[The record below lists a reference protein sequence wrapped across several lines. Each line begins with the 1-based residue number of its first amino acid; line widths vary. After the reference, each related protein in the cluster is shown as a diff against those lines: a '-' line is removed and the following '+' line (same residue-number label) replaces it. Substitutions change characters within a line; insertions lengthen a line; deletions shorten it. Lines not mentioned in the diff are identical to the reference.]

1 MYTNMDENVVFDPG
15 ENTDQQQQNPSQE
28 PDSGVNS
35 TTEKPNLPNSGQ
47 DNAVVEAPETN
58 SSDQTQVDDTSSSVE
73 KPELEESE
81 IPPSAPPPIKSRG
94 GALKKIIIG
103 VVVFVILLFV
113 IILIIPKGSGNTKA
127 NLVWWGLWED
137 QSVMQPLIDDFHKQN
152 PNITVEYVKQD
163 PKLYREKLETRIK
176 NGTGPDIF
184 RFHNTWV
191 PMLSGDLLP
200 LSSDVITPTEFK
212 KSFYPV
218 MQKDLVQNGAIYGIP
233 LEADTLGLFVNTEIL
248 DQAGIQPPQTWE
260 DFVKAAKTLTV
271 KDGGK
276 IKTAGAALG
285 TYGNITHAPDII
297 SLLFVQQGVDL
308 NKFSKYVQDESDAID
323 FYTSFAKGDNSVWDS
338 TLDES
343 ILSFGRGTLAMYIGY
358 SWDIFKIQ
366 AINSNLPFKTFPV
379 PQLVGKKA
387 TIASY
392 WVEGVSSKSKN
403 QRAAL
408 LFMQYLAKKETAQ
421 KFYTTVS
428 KTRSFGE
435 PYARTD
441 LQKSLKDNKT
451 LFPFVSQLDS
461 ADSSYFA
468 SDTNDGTGG
477 INSLSN
483 NYLGDAI
490 NSIVNDNSSEETVI
504 DTLDKGVAQVLQ
516 KYGIQ

>member
-1 MYTNMDENVVFDPG
+1 MYLIMDENVVFDPNRG
-15 ENTDQQQQNPSQE
+15 VKEADNQQAQNSPQDSISGINPNTE
-28 PDSGVNS
+28 P
-35 TTEKPNLPNSGQ
+35 
-47 DNAVVEAPETN
+47 NAVP
-58 SSDQTQVDDTSSSVE
+58 DQAIKDSFVAESPTLQQ
-73 KPELEESE
+73 SE
-81 IPPSAPPPIKSRG
+81 IPPIAPPPIKPRG
-94 GALKKIIIG
+94 GKLKKIIIG
-103 VVVFVILLFV
+103 VVIFIILLLL
-113 IILIIPKGSGNTKA
+113 IILIIPKGGGNTKA
-127 NLVWWGLWED
+127 KLVWWGLWED
-137 QSVMQPLIDDFHKQN
+137 QSNIQPLIDDFHKSN
-152 PNITVEYVKQD
+152 PNITIEYIKQD
-163 PKLYREKLETRIK
+163 PKLYREKLEARIK

-191 PMLSGDLLP
+191 PMLSGNLLP
-200 LSSDVITPTEFK
+200 LSSDVISPTEFK

-233 LEADTLGLFVNTEIL
+233 LGTDALGLFVNTEIL
-248 DQAGIQPPQTWE
+248 DQAGIKPPQTWE
-260 DFVKAAKTLTV
+260 DFVKAAKALTV

-276 IKTAGAALG
+276 IKTSGAALG

-297 SLLFVQQGVDL
+297 SLLFVQQGVDM
-308 NKFSKYVQDESDAID
+308 NKFPKYAKDESDAIN
-323 FYTSFAKGDNSVWDS
+323 FYTSFAKGENSVWDS

-358 SWDIFKIQ
+358 SWDIFRIQ

-392 WVEGVSSKSKN
+392 WVEGISSKSK
-403 QRAAL
+403 QQKAAL

-421 KFYTTVS
+421 KFYSTVS
-428 KTRSFGE
+428 KTRPFGE
-435 PYARTD
+435 PYARVD

-451 LFPFVSQLDS
+451 LYPFVSQLDT
-461 ADSSYFA
+461 AGSSFFA

-483 NYLGDAI
+483 NYLGDTI
-490 NSIVNDNSSEETVI
+490 NSMVNDNSSAESVI